1 MEAERSVQSL
11 WLRQY
16 ANYLQRNQI
25 ARVFSFACINY

>member
-1 MEAERSVQSL
+1 MEAEGSVQSL